1 MSNKVKMRKI
11 GTQISYYLDRFY
23 TDGKTEYVH
32 DDFNSTQ
39 TFNQTIEVLLALGLV
54 NSEEK
59 KEFSTKSELKNY
71 RFKKIDQ
78 SSIELPKLFIEKYI
92 EKPCKDSDQLKKC
105 MLLAIYFYDSQNNCV
120 YENKK
125 TELAEHF
132 LEFGENGV
140 KELKDMY
147 IDKLN
152 TLEIRTL
159 IEREF
164 KANVKYE
171 WKPMSEQYNVKRR
184 KQVVQKDSYE
194 QYLSTIVYSAGELIE
209 DLNNS
214 IDYIIPIY
222 QRNYVWDKKSIHG
235 LLESIMNNEIVNLNN
250 ATFKRV
256 QRVKKQENKIIDGQQ
271 RITSIY
277 LIFTALYRRLN
288 NMFSEYYENLD
299 EDMQELME
307 ITNAI
312 NYEYIDENNS
322 VRHSFMRIEGNYDYS
337 AFNKLLSNES
347 LEHNERGSR
356 IYENYN
362 YIYEFLTCLNTKE
375 LIKFT
380 NKFLNNVFLI
390 VTIDTLSDE
399 FNLFEKLN
407 TTSVPLTTIDLIKSY
422 LLSLLNLEEVDKR
435 ERDYQKLFENEITA
449 QVEEASK
456 KVDIDKFLR
465 IYLRMNNYQISNNSS
480 LLEIYKRLVSKKYVS
495 ITYKE
500 IEKELKHLGEVL
512 ELYIYIT
519 GKNPKKA
526 LSVYADLKIDDFII
540 TLGSREIYSPFIIKL
555 MLDYK
560 ANIYTSNE
568 VRELLFEIEKF
579 EIIFKIC
586 KYRGQSLST
595 ALDVFYNNLTF
606 DERKISKQ
614 MVVNEL
620 NNQEVFKSTL
630 NTSKNDFKETI
641 MKFEFKTDTSK
652 IVLTRIVNY
661 LDNRNKI
668 ILNESDDLFIHKDA
682 TVEHIMPKKG
692 DKWIT
697 NKDVTSEEHQL
708 NVERL
713 GNHLL
718 LNKKINSEA
727 SNKRFKDKIEVIE
740 KTTHMARDLTFSKN
754 QDEIGFDIRKLNKF
768 DAKTIEKRTK
778 YLAELAVEIWKG

>member
-1 MSNKVKMRKI
+1 MSKVKMRKI
-11 GTQISYYLDRFY
+11 GTKISYYLEKFQ
-23 TDGKTEYVH
+23 TDGKDFYTHE
-32 DDFNSTQ
+32 DFNSVQ
-39 TFNQTIEVLLALGLV
+39 TFNQTMEVLLALGLV
-54 NSEEK
+54 YVDGKN
-59 KEFSTKSELKNY
+59 EFATKAELKKYKFEKIENRAINLGKLFVENY
-71 RFKKIDQ
+71 R
-78 SSIELPKLFIEKYI
+78 EN
-92 EKPCKDSDQLKKC
+92 PCKDSEQLKKC
-105 MLLAIYFYDSQNNCV
+105 MLLAVYFYDEQNNSIH
-120 YENKK
+120 ESKEA
-125 TELAEHF
+125 ELGEYF
-132 LEFGENGV
+132 LEVGENIV
-140 KELKDMY
+140 KELKDIY
-147 IDKLN
+147 IAELD
-152 TLEIRTL
+152 TLEVQTL
-159 IEREF
+159 IEKEF
-164 KANVKYE
+164 KPHIKYE
-171 WKPMSEQYNVKRR
+171 WKPMDERYVVSRR
-184 KQVVQKDSYE
+184 KEVIKKDSSE
-194 QYLSTIVYSAGELIE
+194 QYLSTIVYSAGELID
-209 DLNNS
+209 DLNNN

-235 LLESIMNNEIVNLNN
+235 LLDSIMNNEIVNLNN

-256 QRVKKQENKIIDGQQ
+256 TRIKKLENKIIDGQQ

-288 NMFSEYYENLD
+288 NMFSEFYENLN
-299 EDMQELME
+299 EDMQELVE
-307 ITNAI
+307 ITDAI
-312 NYEYIDENNS
+312 NYKYIDKDNS
-322 VRHSFMRIEGNYDYS
+322 VKHSFMRIEGNYDYS
-337 AFNKLLSNES
+337 AFNKLLSNET
-347 LEHNERGSR
+347 LEYNERSSK

-362 YIYEFLTCLNTKE
+362 HIYEFLTCLNTKE

-422 LLSLLNLEEVDKR
+422 LLSLLHLEEVDKR
-435 ERDYQKLFENEITA
+435 ERDYQRLFENEITS
-449 QVEEASK
+449 QVEQAIK

-465 IYLRMNNYQISNNSS
+465 VYLRLNNYQIDKNSS
-480 LLEIYKRLVSKKYVS
+480 LLEIYKKLVNEKYDS
-495 ITYKE
+495 ITYKD
-500 IEKELKHLGEVL
+500 IENELRHLGEVL

-519 GKNPKKA
+519 GKNSKKN
-526 LSVYADLKIDDFII
+526 LSAYADLKIDDFII

-555 MLDYK
+555 MLDYR
-560 ANIYTSNE
+560 ANIYVSNE
-568 VRELLFEIEKF
+568 VRELLFEVEKF

-595 ALDVFYNNLTF
+595 ALDTFYNNLTTSKS
-606 DERKISKQ
+606 KINKQ

-630 NTSKNDFKETI
+630 ATSKNDFKETI

-668 ILNESDDLFIHKDA
+668 TLNESDDLFIHKDA

-692 DKWIT
+692 DKWIA
-697 NKDVTSEEHQL
+697 NKDITSEEHQL
-708 NVERL
+708 NVERI

-727 SNKRFKDKIEVIE
+727 SNKRFKDKIDVIE

-754 QDEIGFDIRKLNKF
+754 QDAIGFEVRKLNKF